1 MKRFWNICIYL
12 LWPWFKIY
20 RDWRKAYNGL
30 VSEKCLEKENPY
42 PDCLLSWLPAAEQA
56 CLLWSHWCLDTNKG
70 LQQRDFRRCAFWCL
84 FSCCLWFHAWRWG
97 WGHELWSSVPGDLL
111 RAITCSL
118 PIGFT
123 QNSSEP
129 VENPKPMATFS
140 QCHLF
145 HEADMYLC
153 HQLYKTLSRA
163 ADI

>member
-56 CLLWSHWCLDTNKG
+56 CLLWSHWCLNTNKG

-84 FSCCLWFHAWRWG
+84 FPCCLWFHAWRWG
-97 WGHELWSSVPGDLL
+97 WGHELFCPWGSASSRHLQPSHRVYSEL
-111 RAITCSL
+111 IWTCGK
-118 PIGFT
+118 PEAHVHFF
-123 QNSSEP
+123 P
-129 VENPKPMATFS
+129 VSPVSWGWHVFVSPAV
-140 QCHLF
+140 
-145 HEADMYLC
+145 
-153 HQLYKTLSRA
+153 
-163 ADI
+163 